1 MLRYVKIQFKDFV
14 QGWVY
19 KIHEGEW
26 DYPFQFGTPPRLPT
40 PGRACAQSEAWPM
53 TWMNSAQKC
62 LVMSAGEPNINMSCI
77 HCFHMFPRHLIF
89 GQDMSRCL
97 NQPKP
102 SIQMRNSFYHYA
114 MRYQEILR
122 QRWQESSPNIVDDC
136 WFQGGLSPEMCCI
149 PAGTGTDWCFDA
161 VYTYE
166 RCCKGIQAPAAWVP
180 SKAALPEVRDQPNF
194 VEPDGTLSARPQLTV
209 DLFIRSRFADS

>member
-1 MLRYVKIQFKDFV
+1 
-14 QGWVY
+14 
-19 KIHEGEW
+19 
-26 DYPFQFGTPPRLPT
+26 
-40 PGRACAQSEAWPM
+40 
-53 TWMNSAQKC
+53 
-62 LVMSAGEPNINMSCI
+62 
-77 HCFHMFPRHLIF
+77 
-89 GQDMSRCL
+89 
-97 NQPKP
+97 
-102 SIQMRNSFYHYA
+102 
-114 MRYQEILR
+114 
-122 QRWQESSPNIVDDC
+122 
-136 WFQGGLSPEMCCI
+136 MCCI

>member
-1 MLRYVKIQFKDFV
+1 
-14 QGWVY
+14 
-19 KIHEGEW
+19 
-26 DYPFQFGTPPRLPT
+26 
-40 PGRACAQSEAWPM
+40 
-53 TWMNSAQKC
+53 
-62 LVMSAGEPNINMSCI
+62 
-77 HCFHMFPRHLIF
+77 MFEST
-89 GQDMSRCL
+89 QA
-97 NQPKP
+97 
-102 SIQMRNSFYHYA
+102 IQMRNSFYHYA

-122 QRWQESSPNIVDDC
+122 QRWQESSQNIVDDC

-209 DLFIRSRFADS
+209 DLFIRSRFAVDAGFVATQATHNFFYCSGHFSSTSWLFSAMSIRFIFV